1 MNKTA
6 PTLKL
11 SSGTTFETVSK
22 LEKNISLPS
31 PCIPSTKRE
40 KISKDICS
48 WETKTEEFQ
57 QLELFEW
64 VVNDPALEAHNIS
77 SSQVRRRNG
86 LISLTDMWRVSGS
99 PRNQTAPRW
108 LRQEQ
113 TQLLVITL
121 RSQYQG
127 EITYAK
133 RGRNG
138 GTFAVDEL
146 AFKYWEYLNTRTRIR
161 LTEKSV
167 QKRLAKTLGKVQR
180 EVPTLAGNIDILT
193 ERELIEVKSVKSWKC
208 AVGQVLVYAQSY
220 PNHQKRIHLF
230 GEASL
235 NFLSMIRST
244 CAPLGIDV
252 TWDC

>member
-11 SSGTTFETVSK
+11 SSDTTFETVSN
-22 LEKNISLPS
+22 LEKNISLPA
-31 PCIPSTKRE
+31 PWLPSTKGE

-86 LISLTDMWRVSGS
+86 LISLTDMWRLSGS

-121 RSQYQG
+121 RSQYRG

-235 NFLSMIRST
+235 DFLSMIRSA

>member
-6 PTLKL
+6 PTLRL
-11 SSGTTFETVSK
+11 SSPTTTDTVFQ

-31 PCIPSTKRE
+31 PSVSSTKGE
-40 KISKDICS
+40 KISKDICA
-48 WETKTEEFQ
+48 WGKKTEEFQ

-64 VVNDPALEAHNIS
+64 VVNDPALEARNIS
-77 SSQVRRRNG
+77 SSQVSRRNG
-86 LISLTDMWRVSGS
+86 LISLTDMWRISGS
-99 PRNQTAPRW
+99 PRNQTPPRW
-108 LRQEQ
+108 LRLEQ
-113 TQLLVITL
+113 TQVLILAL
-121 RSQYQG
+121 RSQHKG

-133 RGRNG
+133 RGRYG

-180 EVPTLAGNIDILT
+180 EVSTLAGNIDILT

-230 GEASL
+230 GEASRD
-235 NFLSMIRST
+235 FLSMIRSY